1 MKFVFYVIWLALG
14 VVISPFVGLVIAS
27 YTFFVTSFH
36 FVKGV
41 NEGLKKLLFVEESV
55 DKPVDIW
62 DKHILRMN
70 KSRVDTKKKT
80 E

>member
-1 MKFVFYVIWLALG
+1 MKFVFYLIWMALG
-14 VVISPFVGLVIAS
+14 VAISPIVGLVIAS
-27 YTFFVTSFH
+27 YTFFVTSFY

-41 NEGLKKLLFVEESV
+41 SEGLKKLLFVEENV
-55 DKPVDIW
+55 DKSVDIW

>member
-1 MKFVFYVIWLALG
+1 MRFVFYVIWLALG

-27 YTFFVTSFH
+27 YTFFVTPFH

-41 NEGLKKLLFVEESV
+41 NEGLNKLLFME

-62 DKHILRMN
+62 DKHIIRMN